1 MKLKGH
7 DLYLQKYTCNELT
20 KKLKRCIVPF
30 NYQTAFISNF
40 ISTASKLSIKKK
52 KAAKIEF
59 NKTSFV
65 GDKYRKIYFVLEK

>member
-30 NYQTAFISNF
+30 NYQTAFIFNCVKTF
-40 ISTASKLSIKKK
+40 NNKKK
-52 KAAKIEF
+52 SGK
-59 NKTSFV
+59 N
-65 GDKYRKIYFVLEK
+65 

>member
-40 ISTASKLSIKKK
+40 ISTASKLSIIKKK
-52 KAAKIEF
+52 RQKLNLTKL
-59 NKTSFV
+59 
-65 GDKYRKIYFVLEK
+65 VLSGTNTEKFILF

>member
-7 DLYLQKYTCNELT
+7 DLYLQKYTYNELT

-40 ISTASKLSIKKK
+40 ISTASKLSIIKKK
-52 KAAKIEF
+52 RQKLNLTKL
-59 NKTSFV
+59 
-65 GDKYRKIYFVLEK
+65 VLSGTNTEKFILF

>member
-52 KAAKIEF
+52 SGK
-59 NKTSFV
+59 N
-65 GDKYRKIYFVLEK
+65 

>member
-40 ISTASKLSIKKK
+40 ISTASKLSIIK
-52 KAAKIEF
+52 
-59 NKTSFV
+59 NLSGTNT
-65 GDKYRKIYFVLEK
+65 EKFILF